1 TPGVV
6 TGRPRLQ
13 VSAVPLEGTRQLA
26 VEWTVN
32 GGRTAGLAADVLPP
46 PPRGHC
52 VSSTEEPGRWTAE
65 RVARA
70 ARAVV
75 AALVDDRE
83 AVRPPHRT

>member
-1 TPGVV
+1 MPCASVAAGV
-6 TGRPRLQ
+6 
-13 VSAVPLEGTRQLA
+13 SH
-26 VEWTVN
+26 
-32 GGRTAGLAADVLPP
+32 AGLAADVLPP

-52 VSSTEEPGRWTAE
+52 VSSTEEPGHWTAE